1 MQDEAIVA
9 LYWQRD
15 EAAIRETQ
23 DKYGRYLTKIAYNI
37 LSDLEDSMES
47 VNDTYLHAWN
57 SMPPHKPG
65 ILSTY
70 LAKITRRVSIDMVR
84 RQNRKKRQASQYA
97 LSLSELSDC
106 LSDGNTTEDATDTKL
121 LAQTISDYLRSL
133 PEEPRTLFIARY
145 FFLDSLKEAAA
156 LCHMTESKAKSML
169 HRTRQGLQAHLR
181 QEGFSL

>member
-9 LYWQRD
+9 LYWQR
-15 EAAIRETQ
+15 EESAIRETQ

-37 LSDLEDSMES
+37 LSNLEDSMES

-57 SMPPHKPG
+57 SIPPHRPS

-70 LAKITRRVSIDMVR
+70 LAKITRRVSIDILR
-84 RQNRKKRQASQYA
+84 RHNRQKRQASQYA
-97 LSLSELSDC
+97 LSLTELDDC
-106 LSDGNTTEDATDTKL
+106 LSGNHNTEDTIDMSL
-121 LAQTISDYLRSL
+121 LSQSINNYLRSL
-133 PEEPRTLFIARY
+133 PEEPQTLFIARY

-169 HRTRQGLQAHLR
+169 HRTRQGLKAHLI

>member
-1 MQDEAIVA
+1 MQDEAIVT

-15 EAAIRETQ
+15 ESAIRETQ

-57 SMPPHKPG
+57 SMPPHRPS

-70 LAKITRRVSIDMVR
+70 LAKITRRVSIDILR
-84 RQNRKKRQASQYA
+84 RHNRQKRQASQYA
-97 LSLSELSDC
+97 LSLTELDDC
-106 LSDGNTTEDATDTKL
+106 LSGSHNTEDTIDMSL
-121 LAQTISDYLRSL
+121 LSQSIDNYLRSL

-169 HRTRQGLQAHLR
+169 HRTRQGLKAHLQ

>member
-15 EAAIRETQ
+15 ESAIRETQ

-37 LSDLEDSMES
+37 LSDLEDSMEC

-57 SMPPHKPG
+57 SMPPHRPN

-70 LAKITRRVSIDMVR
+70 LAKITRRVSIDIFR
-84 RQNRKKRQASQYA
+84 RHNRRKRQASQYA
-97 LSLSELSDC
+97 LSLSELTDC
-106 LSDGNTTEDATDTKL
+106 LSDGNTTEETADLQMLSQAIN
-121 LAQTISDYLRSL
+121 AYLRSL

-169 HRTRQGLQAHLR
+169 HRARQGLKAYLR

>member
-1 MQDEAIVA
+1 MQDETIVA

-15 EAAIRETQ
+15 ESAIRETQ

-57 SMPPHKPG
+57 SMPPHRPSV
-65 ILSTY
+65 LSTY
-70 LAKITRRVSIDMVR
+70 LAKITRRVSIDIFR
-84 RQNRKKRQASQYA
+84 RHNRQKRQASQYA
-97 LSLSELSDC
+97 LSLTELADC
-106 LSDGNTTEDATDTKL
+106 ISTGNTTEETADNKL
-121 LAQTISDYLRSL
+121 LAKTISDYLRSL

-156 LCHMTESKAKSML
+156 LCHMTESKAKSL
-169 HRTRQGLQAHLR
+169 LYRTRQGLQAHLR
-181 QEGFSL
+181 KEGFIL

>member
-57 SMPPHKPG
+57 SMPPHRPS
-65 ILSTY
+65 ILSSY
-70 LAKITRRVSIDMVR
+70 LAKIIRRVSIDIFR
-84 RQNRKKRQASQYA
+84 RQHRQKRQASQYA
-97 LSLSELSDC
+97 LSLTELADC
-106 LSDGNTTEDATDTKL
+106 LSGGNTTEEEADVKL
-121 LAQTISDYLRSL
+121 LAQSINSYLQSL
-133 PEEPRTLFIARY
+133 PEEPRTLFIGRY
-145 FFLDSLKEAAA
+145 FFMDSLKETAA
-156 LCHMTESKAKSML
+156 LCGMTESKAKSML
-169 HRTRQGLQAHLR
+169 HRTRLGLQAHLR
-181 QEGFSL
+181 QEGFIL